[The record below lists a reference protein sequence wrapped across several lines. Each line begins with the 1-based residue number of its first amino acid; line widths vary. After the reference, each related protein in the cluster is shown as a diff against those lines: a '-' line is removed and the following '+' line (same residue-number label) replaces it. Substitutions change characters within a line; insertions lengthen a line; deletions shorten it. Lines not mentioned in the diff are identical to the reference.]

1 MTLSVAL
8 RHRFGDFG
16 LDVAFETG
24 PGVTAL
30 FGRSGAGKTTIV
42 NAVAGL
48 LRPDHAQIMLDGQRF
63 DTLPVHKRRVGYVFQ
78 DARLFPH
85 MTVAENLDYAS
96 RYGAR
101 ASDRPRIIEM
111 LGIGALLDRRPA
123 TLSGGEKQRVALG
136 RALLSNPRLLL
147 MDEPLAALDAP
158 RKADILPYLD
168 RLKAE
173 TGVPILYVSHAVDEV
188 ARLADHMVL
197 LAGGRVARQGPIFDV
212 MADPAAV
219 PLLGV
224 REAGAVLRA
233 RVAAHGEDGLSTLQL
248 SAGSVQLMGVQAQVG
263 SMVRLRVLAQDVL
276 LVAFA
281 TRRIECA
288 KHSACDHQN
297 HSCRRWPRGGDRF
310 GCGRRCTA
318 CTGHGTGSADHGAA
332 RGAVCI
338 RGDQG
343 DVSRAICHFGRR
355 YLSARTSLRSRSTM
369 ASCG

>member
-8 RHRFGDFG
+8 RHRFGGFD
-16 LDVAFETG
+16 LDVAFEAG

-48 LRPDHAQIMLDGQRF
+48 LRPDHAQITLDGDRF
-63 DTLPVHKRRVGYVFQ
+63 DTLPVHRRRVGYVFQ

-85 MTVAENLDYAS
+85 MTVADNLDYAS

-101 ASDRPRIIEM
+101 ARDRPRIIEM

-147 MDEPLAALDAP
+147 MDEPLAALDGP
-158 RKADILPYLD
+158 RKAEILPYLD

-197 LAGGRVARQGPIFDV
+197 LSGGRVARAGPLFDV

-233 RVAAHGEDGLSTLQL
+233 RVVDHGEDGLSTLQL
-248 SAGSVQLMGVQAQVG
+248 AAGPVQLLGVQAPVG
-263 SMVRLRVLAQDVL
+263 AEVRLRVLAQDVL
-276 LVAFA
+276 LSL
-281 TRRIECA
+281 TEPQGL
-288 KHSACDHQN
+288 SAQN
-297 HSCRRWPRGGDRF
+297 ILPVTIRAIRAGDGPGAAIALDAGGDALLARVT
-310 GCGRRCTA
+310 GRAVQRMGLVEGQSLFAVIKATSVA
-318 CTGHGTGSADHGAA
+318 QSAISAA
-332 RGAVCI
+332 P
-338 RGDQG
+338 
-343 DVSRAICHFGRR
+343 
-355 YLSARTSLRSRSTM
+355 
-369 ASCG
+369 

>member
-8 RHRFGDFG
+8 RHRFGGFD
-16 LDVAFETG
+16 LDVAFDAG

-48 LRPDHAQIMLDGQRF
+48 LRPDHGQITLDGTRF
-63 DTLPVHKRRVGYVFQ
+63 DTLPVHRRRVGYVFQ

-85 MTVAENLDYAS
+85 MTVADNLDYAS

-147 MDEPLAALDAP
+147 MDEPLAALDGP
-158 RKADILPYLD
+158 RKAEILPYLD

-197 LAGGRVARQGPIFDV
+197 LAGGRVARAGPLFDV

-233 RVAAHGEDGLSTLQL
+233 RVVEHGEDGLSTLQL
-248 SAGSVQLMGVQAQVG
+248 AAGTIQLLGVQAPVG
-263 SMVRLRVLAQDVL
+263 AEVRLRVLAQDVL
-276 LVAFA
+276 LSL
-281 TRRIECA
+281 TEPQGL
-288 KHSACDHQN
+288 SAQN
-297 HSCRRWPRGGDRF
+297 ILPVTIRTIRAGDGPGAAIALDAGGDALLARVT
-310 GCGRRCTA
+310 GRAVQSMGLVEGQQLFAVIKATSVA
-318 CTGHGTGSADHGAA
+318 QSAISGGA
-332 RGAVCI
+332 
-338 RGDQG
+338 
-343 DVSRAICHFGRR
+343 
-355 YLSARTSLRSRSTM
+355 T
-369 ASCG
+369 

>member
-1 MTLSVAL
+1 MSLSVAL
-8 RHRFGDFG
+8 RHRFGAFD
-16 LDVAFETG
+16 LDVAFEAG

-42 NAVAGL
+42 NALAGL
-48 LRPDHAQIMLDGQRF
+48 LRADHARIILDGDRF

-85 MTVAENLDYAS
+85 MSVANNLDYAS
-96 RYGAR
+96 RYGAH
-101 ASDRPRIIEM
+101 ASDRRRIIEM

-158 RKADILPYLD
+158 RKAEILPYLD

-197 LAGGRVARQGPIFDV
+197 LTDGRVARAGPLFDV

-224 REAGAVLRA
+224 REAGAVLCA
-233 RVAAHGEDGLSTLQL
+233 RVIAHGDDGLSTLQL
-248 SAGSVQLMGVQAQVG
+248 GAGCVQLLGVQAPVG
-263 SMVRLRVLAQDVL
+263 AEVRLRVLAQDVL
-276 LVAFA
+276 LSLSRPVGL
-281 TRRIECA
+281 
-288 KHSACDHQN
+288 SAQN
-297 HSCRRWPRGGDRF
+297 ILPVTVKAIRAGDGPGAAIALDAGGDALLARVT
-310 GCGRRCTA
+310 GRAVQSMGLTEGQRLFAVIKATSVA
-318 CTGHGTGSADHGAA
+318 QSAISGAA
-332 RGAVCI
+332 I
-338 RGDQG
+338 
-343 DVSRAICHFGRR
+343 
-355 YLSARTSLRSRSTM
+355 
-369 ASCG
+369 